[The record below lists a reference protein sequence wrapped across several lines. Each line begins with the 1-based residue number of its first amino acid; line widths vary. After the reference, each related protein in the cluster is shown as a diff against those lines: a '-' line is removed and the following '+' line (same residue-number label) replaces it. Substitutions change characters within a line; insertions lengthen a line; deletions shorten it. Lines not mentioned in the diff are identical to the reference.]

1 MFSLCNTSY
10 LLLFLILI
18 PSIAHSQVTVQADI
32 ASKQADITLRNGII
46 NADNTAIGNSQED
59 IVVQQAGITADNAT
73 IAADQSINA
82 TYLASVAQTASG
94 VNWDYF
100 VTLEPQIPFST
111 WSKVDSG
118 INWTSVVPSLGIN
131 CGGITEANVN
141 WTNWG
146 NCEAKGMTPGSPF
159 GGKNT
164 GIAAFWCGNG
174 NIAGTC

>member
-1 MFSLCNTSY
+1 MKK
-10 LLLFLILI
+10 LI
-18 PSIAHSQVTVQADI
+18 PVILSLFITTNAFAQQAVLNDISVKQGDANVQ
-32 ASKQADITLRNGII
+32 NGII
-46 NADNTAIGNSQED
+46 SNQQNIIAAANTAITAA
-59 IVVQQAGITADNAT
+59 QAQLVIDNAA
-73 IAADQSINA
+73 IAVDQSINA
-82 TYLASVAQTASG
+82 AYLASVAQTASG

-164 GIAAFWCGNG
+164 GIAAFWCGG
-174 NIAGTC
+174 GSIAGTC